1 MTRTNLYVHVNTVD
15 KKVLSHPTEV
25 PENWSNIHGF
35 SNLTDTELS
44 DLSDKHHP
52 NEAWIKFDSSFA
64 TDDYTYDSGWLDG
77 AKGTIKLVY
86 KKQRQEAIKKGVS
99 YNSIIFDADAETQTK
114 MNIKK
119 DSSATSFKWKY
130 NNTYHTLTKSD
141 ITAVHDAL
149 DDYIQ
154 KCYDME
160 ANYVSQIEAVTDA
173 AGLRTFTLDGTWPT
187 NSY

>member
-1 MTRTNLYVHVNTVD
+1 MTRTNLYVHVNTTD

-25 PENWSNIHGF
+25 PENWSNIYGF
-35 SNLTDTELS
+35 SGLTDTELS

-52 NEAWIKFDSSFA
+52 NEAWLKFDSSFA

-86 KKQRQEAIKKGVS
+86 KNQRKEAIKKGVS
-99 YNSIIFDADAETQTK
+99 YNSIIFDADTETQTK
-114 MNIKK
+114 VNIKK

>member
-25 PENWSNIHGF
+25 PENWSNIYGL
-35 SNLTDTELS
+35 SGLTDTELS

-99 YNSIIFDADAETQTK
+99 YNSIIFDADSDTQT
-114 MNIKK
+114 NILIKK

-130 NNTYHTLTKSD
+130 NNTFHTLSKSD
-141 ITAVHDAL
+141 ITAVHNAL

>member
-1 MTRTNLYVHVNTVD
+1 MTRTNLYIHVNTTD
-15 KKVLSHPTEV
+15 KKALSHPTEV

-35 SNLTDTELS
+35 SSLTDTELS

-86 KKQRQEAIKKGVS
+86 KNQRQEAIKKGVS

-119 DSSATSFKWKY
+119 DSSATSFNWKY
-130 NNTYHTLTKSD
+130 NNTFHTLSKSD
-141 ITAVHDAL
+141 ITAVHNAL

-160 ANYVSQIEAVTDA
+160 ATYVSQIEAVTTNA
-173 AGLRTFTLDGTWPT
+173 ELRTFTLDGTWPT

>member
-25 PENWSNIHGF
+25 PEHWSNIHSF
-35 SNLTDTELS
+35 SSLTDTELS

-52 NEAWIKFDSSFA
+52 NEAWLKFDSSFA
-64 TDDYTYDSGWLDG
+64 VDDYTYDDDWLDG

-86 KKQRQEAIKKGVS
+86 KNQRQEAIKKGVS
-99 YNSIIFDADAETQTK
+99 YKSIIFDADEATQTK
-114 MNIKK
+114 MLIKK

-130 NNTYHTLTKSD
+130 NNTFHTLSKSD
-141 ITAVHDAL
+141 ITAVHNAL

-154 KCYDME
+154 KCYDKE
-160 ANYVSQIEAVTDA
+160 ATYVSQIESATA
-173 AGLRTFTLDGTWPT
+173 ASELRVFTLDGTWPT
-187 NSY
+187 NAY

>member
-25 PENWSNIHGF
+25 PENWSNIYGL
-35 SNLTDTELS
+35 SGLTDTELS

-86 KKQRQEAIKKGVS
+86 KNQRQEAIKKGVS
-99 YNSIIFDADAETQTK
+99 YNSIIFDADTETQTK
-114 MNIKK
+114 VNIKK

-130 NNTYHTLTKSD
+130 NNTFHTLSKSD

-173 AGLRTFTLDGTWPT
+173 AGLRTFTLDGTGPT

>member
-25 PENWSNIHGF
+25 PEHWSNIHSF
-35 SNLTDTELS
+35 SSLTDTELS

-52 NEAWIKFDSSFA
+52 NEAWLKFDSSFV

-86 KKQRQEAIKKGVS
+86 KNQRQEAIKKGVS

-114 MNIKK
+114 MLIKK

-130 NNTYHTLTKSD
+130 NNTFHTLSKSD
-141 ITAVHDAL
+141 ITAVHNAL

-154 KCYDME
+154 KCYDTE
-160 ANYVSQIEAVTDA
+160 ATYVSQIESATA
-173 AGLRTFTLDGTWPT
+173 ASELRVFTLDGTWPT
-187 NSY
+187 NAY

>member
-25 PENWSNIHGF
+25 PEHWSNIHSF
-35 SNLTDTELS
+35 SSLSDTELS

-52 NEAWIKFDSSFA
+52 NEAWIKFDSSFPV
-64 TDDYTYDSGWLDG
+64 DDYTFDAGWVDG
-77 AKGTIKLVY
+77 AKGTVKLVY
-86 KKQRQEAIKKGVS
+86 KNQRQEAIKKGVS
-99 YNSIIFDADAETQTK
+99 YNSIIFDADESTQTK
-114 MNIKK
+114 INIKK

-130 NNTYHTLTKSD
+130 NNTFHTLSKSD
-141 ITAVHDAL
+141 ITAVHNAL

-160 ANYVSQIEAVTDA
+160 ATFVTQIESVSAPSGFT
-173 AGLRTFTLDGTWPT
+173 TFTLDSTWPSNT
-187 NSY
+187 Y

>member
-1 MTRTNLYVHVNTVD
+1 MTRTNLYVHVNIVD

-25 PENWSNIHGF
+25 PEHWSNIHSF
-35 SNLTDTELS
+35 SSLTDTELS

-52 NEAWIKFDSSFA
+52 NEAWLKFDSSFA
-64 TDDYTYDSGWLDG
+64 TDDYTYDDDWLDG
-77 AKGTIKLVY
+77 AKGTIKLAY

-114 MNIKK
+114 MLIKK

-130 NNTYHTLTKSD
+130 NNTFHTLSKSD
-141 ITAVHDAL
+141 ITAVHNAL

-154 KCYDME
+154 KCYDTE
-160 ANYVSQIEAVTDA
+160 ATYVSQIESATA
-173 AGLRTFTLDGTWPT
+173 ASELRVFTLDGTWPT
-187 NSY
+187 NAY

>member
-1 MTRTNLYVHVNTVD
+1 M
-15 KKVLSHPTEV
+15 
-25 PENWSNIHGF
+25 
-35 SNLTDTELS
+35 
-44 DLSDKHHP
+44 
-52 NEAWIKFDSSFA
+52 
-64 TDDYTYDSGWLDG
+64 
-77 AKGTIKLVY
+77 VY
-86 KKQRQEAIKKGVS
+86 KNQRQEAIKKGVS

-119 DSSATSFKWKY
+119 DSSATSFNWKY
-130 NNTYHTLTKSD
+130 NNTFHTLSKSD
-141 ITAVHDAL
+141 ITAVHNAL

-160 ANYVSQIEAVTDA
+160 ANYVSQIEAATDA